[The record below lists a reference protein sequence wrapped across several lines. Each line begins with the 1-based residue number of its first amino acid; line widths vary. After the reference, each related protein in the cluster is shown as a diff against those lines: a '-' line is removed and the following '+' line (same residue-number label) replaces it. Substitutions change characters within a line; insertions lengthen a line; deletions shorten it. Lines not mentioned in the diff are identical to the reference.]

1 MGKAGN
7 NQKGQ
12 SISDGVNT
20 KKKGGLSAARMKKL
34 KEGALLA
41 KQKEAMDA
49 VNQMKTIAGSM
60 GIKPDDL
67 PTPDIP
73 NHSSPANDP
82 DDSDDS
88 KSAYQMLQDMRW
100 VYRNVSG
107 RKKLKTMMAD
117 DKQFQ
122 FLVKEL
128 MKIETSLMAAKVRAQ
143 GQRGGDGNSNG
154 FFVILKGLEDD
165 KAVIAQLAK
174 QRGESKTIDLAQI
187 DHAMNP
193 EATFEFEEERKV
205 EELEGP
211 EGW

>member
-12 SISDGVNT
+12 KIVDGVNPN
-20 KKKGGLSAARMKKL
+20 KKGALSAARMKKL
-34 KEGALLA
+34 KQDALLA
-41 KQKEAMDA
+41 KQKEAQEIID
-49 VNQMKTIAGSM
+49 QMNVIAG
-60 GIKPDDL
+60 KDLTCPTL
-67 PTPDIP
+67 PTETPEIT
-73 NHSSPANDP
+73 NDP
-82 DDSDDS
+82 SDSDDT

-100 VYRNVSG
+100 VYRNVKG
-107 RKKLKTMMAD
+107 RDKLKKLMAD

-128 MKIETSLMAAKVRAQ
+128 MKIETSLMAAKVRSQ
-143 GQRGGDGNSNG
+143 GSRDGNVNG

-165 KAVIAQLAK
+165 KAVIEQMAK
-174 QRGESKTIDLAQI
+174 QRGNSSAIDLAQV